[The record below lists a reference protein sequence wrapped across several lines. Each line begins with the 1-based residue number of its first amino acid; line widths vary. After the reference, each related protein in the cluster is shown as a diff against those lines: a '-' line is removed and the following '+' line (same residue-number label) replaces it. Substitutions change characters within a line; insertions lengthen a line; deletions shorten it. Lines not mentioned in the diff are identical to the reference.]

1 MYNVIKKH
9 FKSHTIMLLTKDEI
23 KSALPQLNNWKLLD
37 DCIEKKFV
45 FTDFLEAMK
54 FMNAIATIAEEMQHH
69 PEWCNVYNKV
79 TVTLTTH
86 DAGGITQKDITL
98 AKKMDEIENSI

>member
-1 MYNVIKKH
+1 
-9 FKSHTIMLLTKDEI
+9 MLLTEDEI
-23 KSALPQLNNWKLLD
+23 KSALLQLNNWKLLD
-37 DCIEKKFV
+37 NRIEKKFV

-54 FMNAIATIAEEMQHH
+54 FINAVATIAEAMQHH
-69 PEWCNVYNKV
+69 PEWNNVYNKV

-98 AKKMDEIENSI
+98 AEKMDEIENSI

>member
-1 MYNVIKKH
+1 
-9 FKSHTIMLLTKDEI
+9 MLLTEDKI
-23 KSALPQLNNWKLLD
+23 KSALLQLNNWKLLD
-37 DCIEKKFV
+37 NRIEKKFV

-54 FMNAIATIAEEMQHH
+54 FINAVATSAEAMQHH
-69 PEWCNVYNKV
+69 PEWNNVYNKV

-98 AKKMDEIENSI
+98 AEKMDEIENSI

>member
-1 MYNVIKKH
+1 
-9 FKSHTIMLLTKDEI
+9 MLLTEDEI
-23 KSALPQLNNWKLLD
+23 KSALLQLNNWKLLD
-37 DCIEKKFV
+37 NRIEKKLV

-54 FMNAIATIAEEMQHH
+54 FMNAVATSAEEMQHH
-69 PEWCNVYNKV
+69 PEWSNVYNKI

-98 AKKMDEIENSI
+98 AEKMDEIENSI

>member
-1 MYNVIKKH
+1 
-9 FKSHTIMLLTKDEI
+9 MLLTENEI

-37 DCIEKKFV
+37 NCIEKKFV

-54 FMNAIATIAEEMQHH
+54 FINAVAASAEAMQHH
-69 PEWCNVYNKV
+69 PEWSNVYNKV
-79 TVTLTTH
+79 TVALTTH

-98 AKKMDEIENSI
+98 AKKIDDIENSI